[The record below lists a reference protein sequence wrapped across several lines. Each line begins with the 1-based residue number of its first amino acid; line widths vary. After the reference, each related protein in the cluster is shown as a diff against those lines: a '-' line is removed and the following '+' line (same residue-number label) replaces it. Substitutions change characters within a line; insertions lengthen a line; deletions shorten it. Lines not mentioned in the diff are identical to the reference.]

1 MASHYYLVAQLPM
14 LAFDRDPGITSEA
27 FLQEAQK
34 WLSGAD
40 YRALA
45 GCMLLDTG
53 SRKSGPGLFLA
64 YREFERQFRQ
74 ELASWRKARRENQEL
89 KLSFPAALVREGNP
103 LEVEKK
109 LLRHRWDYIDALTF
123 GHHFD
128 LDFLCAYYL
137 KLQILNRLSLYDR
150 EKGLKIF
157 GNLSGMKA

>member
-14 LAFDRDPGITSEA
+14 LAFDRDPGITIEA
-27 FLQEAQK
+27 FLAEARK
-34 WLSGAD
+34 WLSAWD
-40 YRALA
+40 YRALT
-45 GCMLLDTG
+45 GCMLLDAG
-53 SRKSGPGLFLA
+53 FRKTGPGLFLA
-64 YREFERQFRQ
+64 YGEFERHFRQ

-109 LLRHRWDYIDALTF
+109 LLKHRWDCIDALTF

-137 KLQILNRLSLYDR
+137 KLQILDRLSLYDR
-150 EKGLKIF
+150 EKGLEIF
-157 GNLSGMKA
+157 RKLGGMTV